1 MKNKVTTSV
10 PELKDKLG
18 RAIPGV
24 VKYTAA
30 LGLAEGLADSMTQAL
45 TDLTTADNS
54 YESAKADQATAQAAF
69 DAALAGSR
77 VHVTTVRDLFKR
89 RFGTKYSQAWNQL
102 GFNGGLVVPSGV
114 RGLLDKLSSTAG
126 YLTDHADHG
135 NADLNVTA
143 AVTNTLHAELSAKRT
158 GVDVKKSAR
167 ATAYKTRTQKAE
179 KARRLLRGLIED
191 LKQAIDPLDERWVEF
206 GLNRPGAKQIP
217 AVPENVTAVLQGNN
231 TVALH
236 WGATPRAE
244 YFRVWK
250 KVNGVDEELLVVG
263 TRAELDFALAGLPS
277 NSTIL
282 FGISAVNNGGE
293 SAVSELVT
301 VVT

>member
-1 MKNKVTTSV
+1 MKNRVTKSV
-10 PELKDKLG
+10 PELTDKLE

-30 LGLAEGLADSMTQAL
+30 FGLAEGLAESMTQAI
-45 TDLTTADNS
+45 TDMTAADTA
-54 YESAKADQATAQAAF
+54 YEAAKADQASAQSAF
-69 DAALAGSR
+69 DVAQVASR
-77 VHVTTVRDLFKR
+77 VHATTVRDLFKR

-102 GFNGGLVVPSGV
+102 GFNGGVNVPKTIP
-114 RGLLDKLSSTAG
+114 GLLDVLTSTGG
-126 YLTDHADHG
+126 YLTNHADQG

-143 AVTNTLHAELSAKRT
+143 AGTNALRADLLARRT
-158 GVDVKKSAR
+158 AVDVKKSAR
-167 ATAYKTRTQKAE
+167 GTAYKARSQKAE

-217 AVPENVTAVLQGNN
+217 DVPENVTAVLQGNN
-231 TVALH
+231 VTLH